1 MKVSIKRNLLEY
13 LATDGMNKLNYLR
26 KLMFDLLDAGKA
38 VEKADK
44 EDKLENWVNKL
55 VENVNPSLS
64 GYTKEQFDLA
74 AGLLIYELYSR
85 DGSYRKIYES
95 YSSVVRGGVK

>member
-1 MKVSIKRNLLEY
+1 MAGGVRPEVYKVPMSRMRLTTADKSP
-13 LATDGMNKLNYLR
+13 
-26 KLMFDLLDAGKA
+26 
-38 VEKADK
+38 KADK

-64 GYTKEQFDLA
+64 GYTKEQVDLA